1 VALPDSMLPLTTVVA
16 HHASPGTDAMLVAVK
31 VSGARRPG
39 PLSLQQEPLG
49 RTPMHRT
56 FALVVCTLLAGNVL
70 AHGEKPH
77 VAEPNLDPVTTAFG
91 RTGDPKKVARTI
103 VFDMTDDMRFTP
115 NRIEVKRGET
125 LRFRI
130 VNRGTVNHEFVIGNE
145 RELRDHAELMKRF
158 PTMEHDEPFMAHV
171 PPGKS
176 GEIVWQFT
184 QPGTFRF
191 ACLMPGHSWND
202 LRDGMVGTIVVR

>member
-1 VALPDSMLPLTTVVA
+1 MKPL
-16 HHASPGTDAMLVAVK
+16 AV
-31 VSGARRPG
+31 G
-39 PLSLQQEPLG
+39 
-49 RTPMHRT
+49 
-56 FALVVCTLLAGNVL
+56 FAAFAIATAAL
-70 AHGEKPH
+70 AHGDAPH
-77 VAEPNLDPVTTAFG
+77 AGGPNLHPVTTAFG
-91 RTGDPKKVARTI
+91 RTGDPKTVARTI

-115 NRIEVKRGET
+115 NRIEAKRGET

-130 VNRGTVNHEFVIGNE
+130 VNRGKVIHEFVIGTE
-145 RELRDHAELMKRF
+145 RELIEHAELMKRF

-171 PPGKS
+171 PPGGR

-191 ACLMPGHSWND
+191 ACLMPGHAWND